1 MPVENFDTGVKLT
14 GEDAP
19 LSTELDQWLLENP
32 GYGYSTNSQVKF
44 DKFLKGLKRQHFLL
58 V

>member
-32 GYGYSTNSQVKF
+32 GYVIFSILN
-44 DKFLKGLKRQHFLL
+44 LAN
-58 V
+58 

>member
-32 GYGYSTNSQVKF
+32 GYVFIVNLTI
-44 DKFLKGLKRQHFLL
+44 FLFHYVQIKIES
-58 V
+58 